1 MNLIK
6 GRIFALLKT
15 NLSLS
20 KRLARKSIFSF
31 LFYFFLA
38 VMSIII
44 GFLTGS
50 DRPPI
55 LYITFMALFFLYL
68 ANIIQLQRKLFV
80 NPYQLKIFPLSNHLI
95 LCFLWLSGLV
105 NLKAL
110 VFVIP
115 VMVCIG
121 AIISFSQF
129 ELMIIYAIY
138 AFLLFVTFGLLLLI
152 INLLLNDFRWLLQPL
167 LFFNLAV
174 IITSLSQGRIISNFI
189 NTDTELGFDS
199 LSSFFPVTLLALIV
213 LYVWAYYLIFFSP
226 AKSFYSTEN
235 EPI

>member
-1 MNLIK
+1 MDLIK
-6 GRIFALLKT
+6 GRIFVLLKT

-20 KRLARKSIFSF
+20 KRLGRKSIFSF
-31 LFYFFLA
+31 LLYFFWA
-38 VMSIII
+38 VMPIII
-44 GFLTGS
+44 GFLVGS

-68 ANIIQLQRKLFV
+68 TNIMQLQRKLFL

-95 LCFLWLSGLV
+95 LCFLWLSELV

-115 VMVCIG
+115 VMACIG

-174 IITSLSQGRIISNFI
+174 IITCMSQGRIISNFI

-199 LSSFFPVTLLALIV
+199 LSSFFPVTLLALIM
-213 LYVWAYYLIFFSP
+213 LYVWAYYLIFFLP
-226 AKSFYSTEN
+226 AKSFHSTEN